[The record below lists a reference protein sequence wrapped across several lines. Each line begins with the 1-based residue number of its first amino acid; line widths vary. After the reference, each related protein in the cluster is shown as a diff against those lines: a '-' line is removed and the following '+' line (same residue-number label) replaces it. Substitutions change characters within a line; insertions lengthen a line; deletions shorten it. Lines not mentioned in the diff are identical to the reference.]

1 MIDNA
6 LIIRINPIIRI
17 TSINI
22 GSLKKTLIAGDARNK
37 EIYKTILTTI
47 LK

>member
-1 MIDNA
+1 MDNA
-6 LIIRINPIIRI
+6 LIIRIKPIIRI
-17 TSINI
+17 TSINM
-22 GSLKKTLIAGDARNK
+22 GSLKKTLITGDARNK